1 MAAVRFREPASR
13 RTRPDRTGSLLKDN
27 RTHRL
32 DALHSDVRHARRDVH
47 RADPE
52 NDRSGQKHRWWAG
65 DIPRR
70 WTAVYRRRTFNGAR
84 RAGCLQLL
92 KEAVGEEPC
101 RSDGIILA

>member
-52 NDRSGQKHRWWAG
+52 DDRSGKKHRRRSG

-70 WTAVYRRRTFNGAR
+70 RTAVHRCRSFNGAR
-84 RAGCLQLL
+84 CSGCLQLL
-92 KEAVGEEPC
+92 KEAVWKEQC
-101 RSDGIILA
+101 RSGGIILA